1 MSLVAAART
10 EPETPDTERR
20 LVEVVHQ
27 LLSDATV
34 AEASTDLT
42 RRVLAASMTALDAAS
57 VRLATAD
64 DEVLADWRRPGLPRR
79 GHGLTTMSSSLPDG
93 SELTVTWDG
102 PATIT
107 RAGLDV
113 VADLLGMVEERTA
126 ADRHAARR
134 LRQQRR
140 AWGQEIH
147 DGITQ
152 SVTAAVM
159 MLERAKS
166 MTGDASVAPLVEEA
180 QEEIRASLR
189 ALRDVLAQV
198 VDDDRDADSGEQS
211 LTELVDDLRAR
222 WRLQVKVTVRGHLT
236 GVATEAAS
244 VARAVVREVLTNVA
258 KHATATHVQIR
269 VTHRADVVAVDVV
282 DDGGEPLSLGLLVD
296 RVARVGGRV
305 RVDTEPGTATTVAL
319 VLPRRTPSGR

>member
-1 MSLVAAART
+1 MAALPAS
-10 EPETPDTERR
+10 ETPDTERR

-42 RRVLAASMTALDAAS
+42 RRVLAASMTALGAAS

-64 DEVLADWRRPGLPRR
+64 DEVLADWRRPGLRARAR
-79 GHGLTTMSSSLPDG
+79 GATTMSSPLPDG

-102 PATIT
+102 PATVT
-107 RAGLDV
+107 PAGLDV

-126 ADRHAARR
+126 TDRHAALR

-159 MLERAKS
+159 MLERVKAVSK
-166 MTGDASVAPLVEEA
+166 DASVGPLIDEA
-180 QEEIRASLR
+180 QEEIRAALR

-198 VDDDRDADSGEQS
+198 VEDDRESDGAEQT
-211 LTELVDDLRAR
+211 LTELVADLRAR

-236 GVATEAAS
+236 GVSAEAAS
-244 VARAVVREVLTNVA
+244 VARAVVREALINVA

-269 VTHRADVVAVDVV
+269 VTHRADVVSVDVI
-282 DDGGEPLSLGLLVD
+282 DDGGDPPTLGLLVD
-296 RVARVGGRV
+296 RVARAGGRV
-305 RVDTEPGTATTVAL
+305 EIETEPGTSTTVAL
-319 VLPRRTPSGR
+319 VLPRRASSTR